1 MCEKMNKLKAG
12 LIGCGS
18 IANYA
23 HLPNLVKIENVDLAW
38 VADII
43 EERAVE
49 ASKKYNVP
57 KYTLDYHEIL
67 EDPEI
72 DFVVITTPPDTHVD
86 IAIDALKSGKHIF
99 LEKPVAATLEDAVR
113 LYNFAKGKDLK
124 IGLGFCL
131 RFHGMFKFVKEL
143 IVNGTVGEPIMMW
156 RNAIGAAIGV
166 AAPSRW
172 VFDKKRSGGMLVENA
187 VHIFD
192 AFRWYAGEYESVEA
206 YVKTV
211 TKDLNIEDTVVASLR
226 FRNGCYGSLVQTWV
240 ATHSWEA
247 WGIVGRKGTVTV
259 NGYVVGDM
267 RVSWRGEAE
276 REIRIKEDPGVMY
289 FKEMVSFVDSIVN
302 NKPVFADLVD
312 GIRSMEVAIAVQ
324 KSGEENRPVK
334 LPLINL

>member
-1 MCEKMNKLKAG
+1 MKKLKAG

-23 HLPNLVKIENVDLAW
+23 HLQNLVKIDNVDLVW

-43 EERAVE
+43 KEKAVKAAE
-49 ASKKYNVP
+49 KYNVP
-57 KYTLDYHEIL
+57 RYTLDYHEIL
-67 EDPEI
+67 EDPEV

-86 IAIDALKSGKHIF
+86 IAIDALKSGKHVF
-99 LEKPVAATLEDAVR
+99 LEKPVAANLDDAVR
-113 LYNFAKGKDLK
+113 LYNFARNTDLK
-124 IGLGFCL
+124 MGLGFCL

-143 IVNGTVGEPIMMW
+143 IDNGTIGEPTIMW

-172 VFDKKRSGGMLVENA
+172 VFDKRRSGGMMVENA

-211 TKDLNIEDTVVASLR
+211 TKNLGIEDTVVASLK
-226 FRNGCYGSLVQTWV
+226 FRNGCFGSLVQTWT

-247 WGIVGRKGTVTV
+247 WGIVGTKGTVTV
-259 NGYVVGDM
+259 DGYVVGDM
-267 RVSWRGEAE
+267 KVSWRGEAE
-276 REIRIKEDPGVMY
+276 RIIRIKEDPGVMY
-289 FKEMVSFVDSIVN
+289 YKEMVSFVESILYD
-302 NKPVFADLVD
+302 KTVFADIVD
-312 GIRSMEVAIAVQ
+312 GIRSMEAAIAVQ
-324 KSGEENRPVK
+324 KSGEENRPIK
-334 LPLINL
+334 LPLVNL